1 MQHLFQPPR
10 LVPVNRETYAQKG
23 ISVAVLRLDEIHPVI
38 SGNKWFKLKAYLADA
53 VQQGKKTVLTFGG
66 AYSNHIVATAA
77 ACATHRL
84 QSIGIIR
91 GEAPNVLSP
100 TLLDARQYGMHL
112 FFISREAYKTK
123 SIPAAVHEH
132 FKKSELYIVDEG
144 GSGELGVRGS
154 MDILKSYDTQAFTN
168 IIAAVGTGT
177 MLAGLIRG
185 AAPHQHVTGI
195 SVLKNNLPVHNAISK
210 LAGKPKT
217 SFQVLHN
224 FHFGGYAKH
233 TLELLR
239 FMNDWY
245 SETNIPTD
253 FVYTAKT
260 FFAAE
265 ELIQTGFFPP
275 GSSLLIIHS
284 GGLQGNRSLPAGTL
298 RF

>member
-1 MQHLFQPPR
+1 
-10 LVPVNRETYAQKG
+10 
-23 ISVAVLRLDEIHPVI
+23 
-38 SGNKWFKLKAYLADA
+38 
-53 VQQGKKTVLTFGG
+53 
-66 AYSNHIVATAA
+66 
-77 ACATHRL
+77 
-84 QSIGIIR
+84 
-91 GEAPNVLSP
+91 
-100 TLLDARQYGMHL
+100 
-112 FFISREAYKTK
+112 
-123 SIPAAVHEH
+123 
-132 FKKSELYIVDEG
+132 
-144 GSGELGVRGS
+144 

-195 SVLKNNLPVHNAISK
+195 SVLKNNFPVHNAISK

-217 SFQVLHN
+217 AFQVLHN

-233 TLELLR
+233 TPELLR

-245 SETNIPTD
+245 AETNIPTD

-275 GSSLLIIHS
+275 GSSLLLIHS

-298 RF
+298 CF